1 MSPAERWRPLVVGTT
16 GSLTE
21 AIYGL
26 ILATSVIAVSA
37 EYDSSNAGLIGVTVL
52 VTGVVFWLAHVYA
65 RVLAGSI
72 THHRMLNRSEVR
84 EVLRHDW
91 PLVEVT
97 VPLVLILA
105 LGALDVVPDKAAILA
120 ATLAALVELAAAGAY
135 AARASGAGLRG
146 TVGSAAHCRGPRQR
160 GRPAQS
166 PRALT
171 AMTLRP
177 RRSRGGGCDQQTPDS
192 LRLTWRAVTGRKGA
206 KDGRGATRRQR

>member
-1 MSPAERWRPLVVGTT
+1 MSAKERWRPRVARTT

-26 ILATSVIAVSA
+26 ILATSVIAVSR
-37 EYDSSNAGLIGVTVL
+37 EYESSNAGLIAVTVF
-52 VTGVVFWLAHVYA
+52 VTGIVFWLAHVYA

-97 VPLVLILA
+97 IPLVVILA
-105 LGALDVVPDKAAILA
+105 LGVLDIVSDKAAILA

-135 AARASGAGLRG
+135 TARTSGAGLRG
-146 TVGSAAHCRGPRQR
+146 TVVSAVV
-160 GRPAQS
+160 
-166 PRALT
+166 
-171 AMTLRP
+171 
-177 RRSRGGGCDQQTPDS
+177 
-192 LRLTWRAVTGRKGA
+192 AVTLGSGVVLLK
-206 KDGRGATRRQR
+206 TLVH